1 MSLALLQI
9 AQTGIGVAAPQRAS
23 VTESTLRTLRTLR
36 RFGAHRENIVADLR
50 DDKRQLGGCRRAC
63 AVIGVRATGGC
74 CMTHNEHSVCEKVC
88 VLPLEIMR
96 QEGDS
101 RHGLPMLALELMVEP
116 SVMMLIV
123 ARLVFWCRGDGWFF
137 RPCGGG
143 SVLTCRM
150 PGRKGGSRGRQSS
163 RNLVS
168 RWVVLRP
175 RALERSM

>member
-50 DDKRQLGGCRRAC
+50 E
-63 AVIGVRATGGC
+63 RATGGC

-123 ARLVFWCRGDGWFF
+123 ARLVFWCRGDGWVF

-150 PGRKGGSRGRQSS
+150 PGRKGGEQGQ
-163 RNLVS
+163 
-168 RWVVLRP
+168 
-175 RALERSM
+175 AEQ